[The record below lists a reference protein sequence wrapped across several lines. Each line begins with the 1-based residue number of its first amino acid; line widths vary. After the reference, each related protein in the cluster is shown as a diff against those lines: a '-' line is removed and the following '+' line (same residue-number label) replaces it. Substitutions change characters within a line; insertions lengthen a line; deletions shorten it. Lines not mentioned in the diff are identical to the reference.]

1 MDFSLIIPAFIA
13 GIITFLAPCTLPL
26 VPGYLAFISRD
37 VEGNE
42 KAKRRS
48 VFLSGLFFVVG
59 FSLVFITFGVL
70 IGFLGESLAP
80 IRLWI
85 TRIGGIFVILFGL
98 WMMRIF
104 KLSFLDFLGTEKKF
118 KVPLGNIKS
127 KNLSA
132 LVLGLSFG
140 TGWTPCVG
148 PILASI
154 LLLAATGSTALG
166 GGFLLLVFSL
176 GLGIPFLLVA
186 LATARAEKYIERFSK
201 YFRWVEFVGGAFLV
215 LLGVLLLTDNF
226 VQLINWGFRLL
237 EFINYSEIIKF
248 L

>member
-1 MDFSLIIPAFIA
+1 MEFSLIIPAFIA
-13 GIITFLAPCTLPL
+13 GVITFLAPCTLPL
-26 VPGYLAFISRD
+26 LPGYLAFISGD
-37 VEGNE
+37 VEGGE
-42 KAKRRS
+42 KVKRRS
-48 VFLSGLFFVVG
+48 VFLSGVFFVLG

-80 IRLWI
+80 IRLWMS
-85 TRIGGIFVILFGL
+85 RIGGIFVILFGL

-104 KLSFLDFLGTEKKF
+104 KLSFLNFLGKEKKF
-118 KVPLGNIKS
+118 KVPMGNIKS

-154 LLLAATGSTALG
+154 LLLAATGSTAIG

-186 LATARAEKYIERFSK
+186 ASVARAEKFIKRFSK
-201 YFRWVEFVGGAFLV
+201 YLRWVEFVGGIFLV
-215 LLGVLLLTDNF
+215 LLGILLLTDNF